1 MEADPAFLRGLTQS
15 RFSRR
20 QFVRAGATAAA
31 VAGFG
36 SALSACGIAG
46 TRDTGAPA
54 GFDWASWWA
63 KQQKHGVL
71 DWANWPLYIDTSH
84 GSHPSIDL
92 FTKQTGIQVNYKPVI
107 QDNASFFAQIS
118 PVLQAKQAI
127 GYDLIVI
134 TDGWELT
141 QLIAEPLAD
150 PARPLADPQLRTGT
164 RGRSRGTPS
173 STRATATRPPGSP
186 GSRASATTRA

>member
-54 GFDWASWWA
+54 DFDWASFWA
-63 KQQKHGVL
+63 SQQARGVL
-71 DWANWPLYIDTSH
+71 DWANWPLYIDTTH
-84 GSHPSIDL
+84 GS
-92 FTKQTGIQVNYKPVI
+92 
-107 QDNASFFAQIS
+107 
-118 PVLQAKQAI
+118 
-127 GYDLIVI
+127 
-134 TDGWELT
+134 
-141 QLIAEPLAD
+141 
-150 PARPLADPQLRTGT
+150 T
-164 RGRSRGTPS
+164 RRST
-173 STRATATRPPGSP
+173 
-186 GSRASATTRA
+186 